1 MHRAARGSDPPWRV
15 SPQSISPTDAV
26 WSRPNRI
33 ARQERLAGTP
43 PRPPLLRHTAAIT
56 VATTPVRRC
65 AGECYG
71 IDPVPDSPAPAT
83 GGHGS
88 GSGRHDLRR
97 TGAGSHSHASP
108 GAGPPLEAAPLSRG
122 REAEPGSRAA
132 TVPVF
137 VIATALNAGSPD
149 GAAPGLQVFLTCRR
163 PHRLPEAFAPR
174 VVDIRRSVPAPRVHT
189 GWNGDVPLVRG
200 KVGKADVTP
209 AAKLTRTGRRHSFW
223 HRTGRDKRPR
233 RSCACC

>member
-1 MHRAARGSDPPWRV
+1 VR
-15 SPQSISPTDAV
+15 
-26 WSRPNRI
+26 SRPNWI

-56 VATTPVRRC
+56 VATTPVRRL

-88 GSGRHDLRR
+88 GSGRHHLRR

-137 VIATALNAGSPD
+137 VNATAINCKFARRRRARSSGLPHLLAAASAAWGFRTAGGGHPALGSCAEGP
-149 GAAPGLQVFLTCRR
+149 QW
-163 PHRLPEAFAPR
+163 
-174 VVDIRRSVPAPRVHT
+174 VDFRWSGFEWRYME
-189 GWNGDVPLVRG
+189 
-200 KVGKADVTP
+200 ADVTIAP
-209 AAKLTRTGRRHSFW
+209 ALDH
-223 HRTGRDKRPR
+223 
-233 RSCACC
+233 